1 MYRNIIK
8 RIIDLIV
15 SLLAM
20 PFVGLI
26 SIVVIPLI
34 VLEDKGSAFYV
45 SKRLGRFGKQF
56 NMYKLRSMKM
66 NAPDIR
72 TKDNETYN
80 SDDDPRLTKI
90 GKLIRNTSID
100 ELPQFVN
107 VIKGD
112 MSIIGPRPNLWDR
125 EYNDLTEIEQKRIQV
140 RPGITGYSQ
149 AFFRNS
155 ISKEEKFKNDVYYVD
170 HLSFSLDV
178 KVFAQTIKSILFR
191 SNIYNS
197 QE

>member
-1 MYRNIIK
+1 MYRLFFKRFFDII
-8 RIIDLIV
+8 ISVI
-15 SLLAM
+15 AM
-20 PFVGLI
+20 PFVAVI
-26 SIVVIPLI
+26 SIIVIPI
-34 VLEDKGSAFYV
+34 IKFEDKGSAVYI
-45 SKRLGRFGKQF
+45 SKRLGRYGKCF
-56 NMYKLRSMKM
+56 DMYKLRSMKM

-80 SDDDPRLTKI
+80 SEDDPRLTKV
-90 GKLIRNTSID
+90 GKVIRRTSID
-100 ELPQFVN
+100 ELPQFIN

-155 ISKEEKFKNDVYYVD
+155 ISKEEKFANDVYYVE
-170 HLSFSLDV
+170 HLSFRLDL
-178 KVFAQTIKSILFR
+178 KVFIQTIKSILFR
-191 SNIYNS
+191 SNIYNT